1 MDEQDN
7 KAKVKIGINSKY
19 EIDNDYLPTVLKHN
33 KEIEL
38 IRARKALLES
48 MVIIS
53 PAILVIFL
61 CSVVISNNLRI
72 QNNNYEK
79 NTSGQVR

>member
-7 KAKVKIGINSKY
+7 KAKVKIGMDSKY

-48 MVIIS
+48 IVIIS
-53 PAILVIFL
+53 PVILVIFL
-61 CSVVISNNLRI
+61 CSVVISNNLRM

-79 NTSGQVR
+79 SRTEQVQ

>member
-1 MDEQDN
+1 MDEQGN
-7 KAKVKIGINSKY
+7 RAKVEIGTGSRY
-19 EIDNDYLPTVLKHN
+19 EIDSDYLPTVLKHN

-53 PAILVIFL
+53 PVILVIFL
-61 CSVVISNNLRI
+61 CSVVISNNLRM
-72 QNNNYEK
+72 QNYEK
-79 NTSGQVR
+79 SRTEQVR